1 MKTKWTLLL
10 LAITFNLFGQNPQKT
25 FLDEDDWP
33 TEKSKAKYY
42 RIVDQHPVE
51 AGKLLVKVYY
61 LNDTL
66 KEMSTFSDSA
76 IYTRDGYFMSYSN
89 SGRLIAEGFYKDN
102 MPIGAWKMW
111 YENGQM
117 RQESIYDQSGEVYQR
132 LRVKSFWDSLGNP
145 LTSNGNGVYIIED
158 SDQMITTK
166 GNLTKGLKEGKWIGY
181 FKNGKIAYEEEYK
194 MNKLINGK
202 SYDTLGSEYKYD
214 KVFDSNNL
222 TKFYKSI
229 GNNMRYPAHARRFGI
244 EGKVVI
250 QIVYSPAGEIIRT
263 RVVKG
268 IGGGCDEEALRVVS
282 EFKGKWT
289 EGKKRGQPVRFTK
302 NQVLYLPI
310 SFRLG

>member
-1 MKTKWTLLL
+1 MKTKWTVLFLLL
-10 LAITFNLFGQNPQKT
+10 TFNLFGQNPQKI

-33 TEKSKAKYY
+33 TERSTAKHY
-42 RIVDQHPVE
+42 RIVEQHPVE
-51 AGKLLVKVYY
+51 SSKFLVKVYY

-66 KEMSTFSDSA
+66 KEMATFSDSA
-76 IYTRDGYFMSYSN
+76 LYTRDGYFMSYSN

-102 MPIGAWKMW
+102 MPIGVWKTW
-111 YENGQM
+111 YENGKA

-132 LRVKSFWDSLGNP
+132 FRVKSFWDSLGNP
-145 LTSNGNGVYIIED
+145 LTVNGNGAYFLEDDDEMIIA
-158 SDQMITTK
+158 K
-166 GNLTKGLKEGKWIGY
+166 GTLTKGLKEGKWIGY

-194 MNKLINGK
+194 MNKLISGK
-202 SYDTLGSEYKYD
+202 SYDTLGNEYKYD

-222 TKFYKSI
+222 NKFYKSI
-229 GNNMRYPAHARRFGI
+229 GNALRYPAHARRFGI

-250 QIVYSPAGEIIRT
+250 QIVYNQAGEIIRT
-263 RVVKG
+263 RIVKG

-282 EFKGKWT
+282 AFKGKWT
-289 EGKKRGQPVRFTK
+289 EGKKRGQPIRINK